1 MITDSNIKLAC
12 QQNTMQQSSKY
23 KTRRK
28 ASSKGTLLNS
38 SERIIS
44 YSSHRS
50 TL

>member
-1 MITDSNIKLAC
+1 
-12 QQNTMQQSSKY
+12 MQQSSKY

-28 ASSKGTLLNS
+28 ESNKGTLLNC
-38 SERIIS
+38 SESIIS